1 MFRYGGK
8 FRVEADRMDK
18 SAHGHDYIHKVDLFL
33 CFSKYLMYLYIYL
46 NYLSIYIYQY
56 RNPALTQKLTFSI

>member
-18 SAHGHDYIHKVDLFL
+18 SAHGHDYIHKVDLFIY
-33 CFSKYLMYLYIYL
+33 FSKYLVYLFFI
-46 NYLSIYIYQY
+46 SI
-56 RNPALTQKLTFSI
+56 